1 MCHMEDS
8 AVKKYISMIE
18 KDSSTV
24 GVKIP
29 ENIEIRNENINLKE
43 IVLEVNR
50 DSDLENEYGLTELE
64 LKKLLRRE
72 KNDLVS
78 KIEDG
83 EVSEEEA
90 EEIVNKVRKIDRSL
104 NSITSDREESLEKKI
119 KRKEAM
125 KEKKWRN
132 FIKKI
137 KD

>member
-1 MCHMEDS
+1 MEDS

>member
-29 ENIEIRNENINLKE
+29 ENIEIRDENINLKE
-43 IVLEVNR
+43 IVSEVNR

-90 EEIVNKVRKIDRSL
+90 EEIVNKVKKIDRSL